1 MDERKTVIG
10 FKIMKKKRENK
21 SGKVKIAV
29 PQIFKRLRPIQEKK
43 DRIQQILDILNENA
57 LQFETF
63 D

>member
-1 MDERKTVIG
+1 
-10 FKIMKKKRENK
+10 MKKKRDNK

-29 PQIFKRLRPIQEKK
+29 PLIFKRLRPIQEKK